1 MALADKDTYLI
12 LEDEASFNV
21 VADTD
26 LFANAASGFMSLGF
40 SAADSANTLTSRVC
54 FPVAT

>member
-26 LFANAASGFMSLGF
+26 LFVNAASGFMSLGF
-40 SAADSANTLTSRVC
+40 SYQLLIQQTHSHLGSV
-54 FPVAT
+54 VL